1 MAHGTKNG
9 RQLGRCI
16 DDGRP
21 SWRRTTGEPAQHAV
35 YGMVRSE
42 GCCLSAQHARRGETA
57 RTGLFAARRPRGIY
71 PRWTDS
77 ARHGALDDACGHG
90 SHLMDGFLCYFTKRT
105 DTMPRCKVS
114 ECEFSRISDSFVLL
128 NTGTPTRT
136 IRSAD
141 RLSQTSCLLHPV
153 LQHFS
158 RKCQHS
164 ATNIIA
170 MASIHFV
177 SS

>member
-1 MAHGTKNG
+1 MSLLLMVLPNSSSILRRTEPEPFFRTWLNCSYSPWISVRKCSVP
-9 RQLGRCI
+9 LGRFRM
-16 DDGRP
+16 D
-21 SWRRTTGEPAQHAV
+21 WRLMISVEAAAIFLYWCERVFRTFC
-35 YGMVRSE
+35 SI
-42 GCCLSAQHARRGETA
+42 S
-57 RTGLFAARRPRGIY
+57 
-71 PRWTDS
+71 
-77 ARHGALDDACGHG
+77 
-90 SHLMDGFLCYFTKRT
+90 LMKFTFLCYFTKRT